1 MRILEL
7 MLSVGSNPKSKVK
20 PADRFADDDMTLSD
34 QKPKDVSSDDDH
46 PLKEAPTERG
56 VSVYLELN
64 SKAPFVKIGCKMFKA
79 PVEKEE
85 KDKVEEL
92 LAKKND

>member
-7 MLSVGSNPKSKVK
+7 TLSVGSNPKPKVK

-34 QKPKDVSSDDDH
+34 QKPKDVSSDDDR

-64 SKAPFVKIGCKMFKA
+64 SKAPFVKIGGKWFKA
-79 PVEKEE
+79 SVEKEE
-85 KDKVEEL
+85 KDEIEEL
-92 LAKKND
+92 FAKKN